1 VRVTATESGDHGD
14 LRAGGWDMVPHDRYR

>member
-14 LRAGGWDMVPHDRYR
+14 LRAGGVGHGPA